1 VLSQACAFAST
12 LYAMADTDSLA
23 ARPEIYDLLIIGG
36 GINGAGV
43 ARDAAGRGLK
53 VALCEQNDFA
63 SATSSSSTKLIHGGL
78 RYLEYYAFR
87 LVAEAL
93 AEREHLLNI
102 APHIAWPLRFVMPH
116 VQGLRPRWMIRLG
129 LWLYDHIGGHITLP
143 HSRSITLDG
152 MSSGLRANITRG
164 FAYSDVWVDDAR
176 LVILNVLSAQEHGAA
191 IFARTR
197 LVNAGRS
204 NGLWQCELEDTITGA
219 RRNLAAHTM
228 VNTAGPWVAQM
239 DQLLNPG
246 RQGKAHATVRLV
258 RGSHIVVPRLFA
270 GEHAYI
276 LQNDDKRITF
286 MIPYEDKFT
295 LIGTTDVPQDN
306 MDQGASI
313 SPEEEIYLLRAVNR
327 YLIRMIGKAD
337 IVWRYA
343 GVRPLFDDD
352 SGNPS
357 AVTRDYTLALQD
369 ADNIP
374 CVSVYGGK
382 ITTYRRL
389 AESVLEKLAP
399 WLKTRTHRGP
409 WSKEEALPGGNF
421 KRADRAQELVDLQKE
436 YARLNPHFLTRLF
449 DRHGR
454 NAHTILKEAQTP
466 AELGRD
472 FGGGLVQ
479 REVDYLV
486 THEWACQSEDILWR
500 RTKCGLHMSERQR
513 ADFADWFNAH
523 HIKHNDTAAPM
534 TQP

>member
-1 VLSQACAFAST
+1 MTA
-12 LYAMADTDSLA
+12 TDFPA
-23 ARPEIYDLLIIGG
+23 TCDLLIIGG

-63 SATSSSSTKLIHGGL
+63 GATSSSSTKLIHGGL
-78 RYLEYYAFR
+78 RYLERYEFR

-93 AEREHLLNI
+93 AEREHLLDI

-129 LWLYDHIGGHITLP
+129 LWLYDHIGGRITLP
-143 HSRSITLDG
+143 HSRSIALDD
-152 MSSGLRANITRG
+152 MDTPSGLRADIRRG
-164 FAYSDVWVDDAR
+164 FVYSDVWVDDAR
-176 LVILNVLSAQEHGAA
+176 LVILNVLSAQEHGAD

-197 LVNAGRS
+197 LVHAERS
-204 NGLWQCELEDTITGA
+204 NGLWRCELENTITGV
-219 RRNLAAHTM
+219 RRNLAAQAL
-228 VNTAGPWVAQM
+228 VNSAGPWVAQM
-239 DQLLNPG
+239 DQLLNPD
-246 RQGKAHATVRLV
+246 RRGKAHVAVRLV

-276 LQNDDKRITF
+276 LQNDDRRIVF

-295 LIGTTDVPQDN
+295 LIGTTDVPQDD
-306 MDQGASI
+306 MDRDAGI
-313 SPEEEIYLLRAVNR
+313 SAEEEVYLLRAVNR
-327 YLIRMIGKAD
+327 YLIRTIGKAD

-352 SGNPS
+352 ADNPS
-357 AVTRDYTLALQD
+357 AVTRDYTLMLHD

-374 CVSVYGGK
+374 CISVYGGK

-389 AESVLEKLAP
+389 AESVLEKLKP
-399 WLKTRTHRGP
+399 WIRTRTRRGP
-409 WSKEEALPGGNF
+409 WSKEEALPGGRF
-421 KRADRAQELVDLQKE
+421 RRADRAQELDCLKKQ
-436 YARLNPHFLTRLF
+436 YARLDAHFLTRLF

-454 NAHTILKEAQTP
+454 NAYAILKEAQTP

-479 REVDYLV
+479 REVDYLIA
-486 THEWACQSEDILWR
+486 HEWACRPEDILWR

-513 ADFADWFNAH
+513 ADFADWFDARLY
-523 HIKHNDTAAPM
+523 
-534 TQP
+534 